1 MEYFLIAVAIFVIGY
16 FIVNRGKS
24 NTTSTTVTPSPVPS
38 TRPGVSAD
46 RNNDGAVSKFEL
58 KKLTKVQL
66 LDMAEKKNLKVK
78 RSGTKAE
85 VINEIHS
92 QLK

>member
-1 MEYFLIAVAIFVIGY
+1 MEYFLIAVAVFVIGY

-24 NTTSTTVTPSPVPS
+24 NTSTTVTPSPVPS
-38 TRPGVSAD
+38 TRPGVSVD
-46 RNNDGAVSKFEL
+46 RNADGAVSKFEL